1 MKGYQAGITQ
11 FIDSDAVV
19 FGISTDSLETSK
31 EFAESL
37 GLEFAVLSDE
47 DGSVARSYGVL
58 MDGPN
63 MAKRATFVIDRE
75 GMVLGHVVGGGEE
88 NHARLEEL
96 VARGLAGSNA
106 AESAAPTRRK

>member
-37 GLEFAVLSDE
+37 GLEFALLSDE

-75 GMVLGHVVGGGEE
+75 GKITHVEE
-88 NHARLEEL
+88 GMSAMDP
-96 VARGLAGSNA
+96 AGA
-106 AESAAPTRRK
+106 AGACQKLN